1 MRLKVSGLSLPSDHQ
16 FGVPLRDIGFE
27 VRAGEILGIAGVAGN
42 GQSELMQALIGERL
56 AETPGA
62 IAVDGVPV
70 GTGGPSR
77 RRALGLCFAPEE
89 RLGHASVADMS
100 LWENAAL
107 TAATR
112 MGLSRL
118 GFLDIAKARGFAAK
132 VVADFG
138 VRTTGPDAAARSL
151 SGGNLQKFVIGRE
164 ILQAPSVLIAA
175 QPTWG
180 VDAGAAAAHPR
191 AAAVAGAG
199 RDSGAGHL
207 AGSRRAARHRRPHC
221 GHRQRPAVAGAA
233 RARS

>member
-1 MRLKVSGLSLPSDHQ
+1 
-16 FGVPLRDIGFE
+16 
-27 VRAGEILGIAGVAGN
+27 
-42 GQSELMQALIGERL
+42 LMEALIGELL

-62 IAVDGVPV
+62 IAVDGVRV
-70 GTGGPSR
+70 GKDGPSR
-77 RRALGLCFAPEE
+77 RRALGLSFAPEE
-89 RLGHASVADMS
+89 RLGHATVADMS

-132 VVADFG
+132 VVAEFG

-180 VDAGAAAAHPR
+180 VDAGAAALIHELLLSLAR
-191 AAAVAGAG
+191 AGTAVLVVSQDLDELLAIAG
-199 RDSGAGHL
+199 RIAVIANGRLSPA
-207 AGSRRAARHRRPHC
+207 
-221 GHRQRPAVAGAA
+221 RPAGELTPHELGLSMGAHAAEVADA
-233 RARS
+233 